1 MNGGRVLRNSR
12 SGGSERFLCGP
23 RCPPGDAL
31 FLPLYGTSSV
41 TFLCKLLPRQWR
53 RSGTRKQSVF
63 ETVAGAWWR
72 AHSDQPS
79 AVAGSCLG
87 LLHPGILA
95 VFFLVITKV
104 TPLCSFAAQNLEGTP
119 ESPWGA

>member
-1 MNGGRVLRNSR
+1 MEAASSGTRGLAALSGSSVARVVLPAM
-12 SGGSERFLCGP
+12 LC
-23 RCPPGDAL
+23 L

-53 RSGTRKQSVF
+53 RSGTGKQSVF

-87 LLHPGILA
+87 LLRPGILA

-104 TPLCSFAAQNLEGTP
+104 TLLCSFAAQNLEGTP